1 MAQAFSPVAVAIM
14 PALGVLGAESLR
26 HQVFRGHLPRP
37 GYSAWPNLASAVLTQ
52 MLSSPSE
59 TISVPPV
66 ETDLGRQK
74 GKR

>member
-1 MAQAFSPVAVAIM
+1 MRRACATRSFGAICQ
-14 PALGVLGAESLR
+14 G
-26 HQVFRGHLPRP
+26 RGIRR
-37 GYSAWPNLASAVLTQ
+37 GRNLASAVLTQ